1 MLMPRWIPTAA
12 AACVFYLEMDVA
24 HSAPQKLTLIQHQV
38 YGVSQF
44 LKGPKNRTSKVI
56 ITLASHSP
64 DLHSS
69 YPGQNYVPRTQDL
82 LLSKTIHSTNSIVET
97 HGSVGRR
104 TGDGFSLI
112 IMPTSL
118 CQLSGV
124 HALHTSNKLEEI
136 FQQEVRFITMYLAWH
151 TVSSLW
157 HFKH

>member
-12 AACVFYLEMDVA
+12 AACVFYLEMDIA
-24 HSAPQKLTLIQHQV
+24 HSAPQKLILIQHQV

-69 YPGQNYVPRTQDL
+69 YPGQNYVPRTQEL

-112 IMPTSL
+112 IMPTSYAN
-118 CQLSGV
+118 CQGSMPCTLQINWKKFFSKKLDLSPC
-124 HALHTSNKLEEI
+124 I
-136 FQQEVRFITMYLAWH
+136 
-151 TVSSLW
+151 
-157 HFKH
+157 